1 MPAAALGASALN
13 ELTGRIRAG
22 GPVPFEAYM
31 RLALYHPRD
40 GYYATRVPGHG
51 GDYGTSPSLTP
62 WFGALVVRELQAMWE
77 ALGRPDPFTVTEVGA
92 GRADLAA
99 GALRAAGPLSAALRW
114 RIVERFD
121 GVRELQ
127 RSRLGAAAGAVEW
140 MASLGPPAV
149 AGCVLAHEVID
160 NFPVHL
166 LEVGSGGEPW
176 EVYVDLEGTRLV
188 ERLGAP
194 TPGIVTPAR
203 AAARQL
209 EAGRRF
215 EVCEDLPAWC
225 ADASATIERGY
236 LLAIDYGDTEGDLWR
251 SNPRGT
257 VVTYGPDGFG
267 EDPLVAP
274 GSRDITADVNFSAVS
289 RAAEQAGFTHQVLC
303 TQRSWLKFLGI
314 DEVAAGLQADAER
327 AWAAGR
333 NVEGLRVEEELSLV
347 LGLAGHMGLGD
358 IMVFRA
364 AKSAPP
370 LPVPPGA
377 TS

>member
-1 MPAAALGASALN
+1 
-13 ELTGRIRAG
+13 
-22 GPVPFEAYM
+22 M

-62 WFGALVVRELQAMWE
+62 WFGALLVRELQAMWE
-77 ALGRPDPFTVTEVGA
+77 ALECPDPFTVTEVGA

-99 GALRAAGPLSAALRW
+99 GALQAAGPLAGALRW

-121 GVRELQ
+121 EVQELQ
-127 RSRLGAAAGAVEW
+127 RARLGAAASTVEW
-140 MASLGPPAV
+140 LPSLGPPAV

-166 LEVGSGGEPW
+166 VEVGADGQPR
-176 EVYVDLEGTRLV
+176 EVYVGMEGTRLV
-188 ERLGAP
+188 EQLGP
-194 TPGIVTPAR
+194 VTPGIAAAAR
-203 AAARQL
+203 AAAQQL

-215 EVCEDLPAWC
+215 EVCEDLQAWC

-236 LLAIDYGDTEGDLWR
+236 LLVVDYGDTEANLWR
-251 SNPRGT
+251 ASPRGT

-267 EDPLVAP
+267 EDPLAAP

-289 RAAEQAGFTHQVLC
+289 RMAEQVGFAPQLFC
-303 TQRSWLKFLGI
+303 TQRSWLKSLGL
-314 DEVAAGLQADAER
+314 DDVAAGLEADAER
-327 AWAAGR
+327 AWGAGR
-333 NVEGLRVEEELSLV
+333 NEEGLRVEGELSL
-347 LGLAGHMGLGD
+347 LLALAGHMGLGD

-364 AKSAPP
+364 AKGAPP
-370 LPVPPGA
+370 LGA
-377 TS
+377 RRGAAG